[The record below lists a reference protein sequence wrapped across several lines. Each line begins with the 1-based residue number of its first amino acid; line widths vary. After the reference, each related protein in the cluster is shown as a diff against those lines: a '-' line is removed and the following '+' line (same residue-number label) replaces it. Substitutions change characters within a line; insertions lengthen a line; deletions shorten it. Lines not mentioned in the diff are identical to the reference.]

1 MSSRSQRI
9 CGQTCSTSFKRI
21 MRMPNTSGL
30 RRCRKSCR
38 LRWLNYV
45 KPTIKRGVFEEDE
58 VDLII
63 RLRGLLG
70 NRWSLIAGRIP
81 GRTANDIKNYWNS
94 YLGKKVVSSDVIK
107 VKLGASSQKPHLQ
120 RSRHLSADA
129 GEGLSGGPPSV
140 IKPRPRNMCKRPLL
154 SQEINGRR
162 DVSCCHV
169 QMPSATDQ
177 RPADEGDPWL
187 WLRHLLEEE
196 GEYDQHQQ
204 QREDVAMIDSFA
216 GAGSLAGEK
225 VVHRTIPWTDQEAME
240 GGWWQLGW
248 EGLLLHADHLAPQDL
263 TFPAKLSFH

>member
-1 MSSRSQRI
+1 MGTEEHQGRSGEFTMEDVPNQLPTTGIELAKLRKGSWTREEDILLKACVEKYGEGQWHRVPSRA
-9 CGQTCSTSFKRI
+9 
-21 MRMPNTSGL
+21 GL

-196 GEYDQHQQ
+196 GEYDQH
-204 QREDVAMIDSFA
+204 
-216 GAGSLAGEK
+216 
-225 VVHRTIPWTDQEAME
+225 
-240 GGWWQLGW
+240 
-248 EGLLLHADHLAPQDL
+248 
-263 TFPAKLSFH
+263 